1 MECPT
6 AGHGDHGCD
15 AGAPGVW
22 NGQCLYLAEAGVSP
36 HPPEYKSF
44 VNKSP
49 EPISATMTLLFFV
62 GILLAV
68 AGADATD
75 KIWGTRRKVTNL
87 IEADDALSTIT
98 ARLDTID
105 TRYQDFEDRWKI
117 GSLNVNHRPTLRGR
131 RRALRKAREEL
142 VRAMVNEWDPAA
154 DEDAEV
160 DADDID
166 NALAGW
172 QSGDYADYYDEGDWN
187 LERKNEYAPTA
198 DDVPDDDLARED
210 LGDGRP

>member
-1 MECPT
+1 
-6 AGHGDHGCD
+6 
-15 AGAPGVW
+15 
-22 NGQCLYLAEAGVSP
+22 
-36 HPPEYKSF
+36 
-44 VNKSP
+44 
-49 EPISATMTLLFFV
+49 MTLLFFV

-160 DADDID
+160 DADDADNASWHPTADDID

-172 QSGDYADYYDEGDWN
+172 QSADYYDEGDWN

-210 LGDGRP
+210 LGDDRP